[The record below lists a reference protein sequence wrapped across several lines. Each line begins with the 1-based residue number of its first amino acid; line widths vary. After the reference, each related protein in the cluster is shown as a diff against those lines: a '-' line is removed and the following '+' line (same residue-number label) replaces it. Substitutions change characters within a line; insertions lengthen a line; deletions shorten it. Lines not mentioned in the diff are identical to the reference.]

1 MINIQTNC
9 FPAICIS
16 FKDRIKDQIDKE
28 IFETFLSQK
37 EKLTI
42 RNVRCI
48 LVGCGGAGKT
58 TLLGRLKN
66 ETYKDLK
73 NIETTELVDV
83 HANNFVVYENE
94 NTIKSMFLFSFFY
107 RQMQFFQEQ
116 FHATDMLVQAS
127 QLDSFKCSFS
137 YFAIVCRCIYLNFV
151 VCVNVI
157 LFELFIYVKTT
168 CLLR

>member
-94 NTIKSMFLFSFFY
+94 NTIKSMFLFSFFIDKCNFFRNSFMQPICWY
-107 RQMQFFQEQ
+107 R
-116 FHATDMLVQAS
+116 LVGQIHSNAAS
-127 QLDSFKCSFS
+127 RTLQLSVDV
-137 YFAIVCRCIYLNFV
+137 YI
-151 VCVNVI
+151 
-157 LFELFIYVKTT
+157 
-168 CLLR
+168 

>member
-16 FKDRIKDQIDKE
+16 FKDRIKDQIDKKK
-28 IFETFLSQK
+28 FETFLSQK

-94 NTIKSMFLFSFFY
+94 NTIKSMFLFSFFLQTNAIFSGIVSCNRY
-107 RQMQFFQEQ
+107 VGTGQSVRFIQMQL
-116 FHATDMLVQAS
+116 LVLCNCLQM
-127 QLDSFKCSFS
+127 
-137 YFAIVCRCIYLNFV
+137 YI
-151 VCVNVI
+151 
-157 LFELFIYVKTT
+157 FEF
-168 CLLR
+168 CCMC